1 MPEQLEDQLQ
11 PAQAISPAGSRILS
25 DSLSEPF
32 PPDPHAPRRSTGP
45 SEPPPPRRRGRTI
58 LALVAGL
65 FLGLFLAAAVSLAF
79 WFFFHRG
86 AQLDTSSPAVVEQ
99 IRKLSRLETV
109 DYSIDK
115 IVEGQKQFA
124 LLPNFLT
131 GDKLLLIAHGEV
143 IAGVDLSQLRSSDIS
158 VNGQSV
164 TVHLPQPQ
172 ILSAR
177 LDNQRTRVYSRD
189 TGVLTTADPSL
200 ESTVRQAAEQQ
211 ITQAAIADGIL
222 NKARQNA
229 QTSVTALL
237 YGLGFHTV
245 NVN

>member
-1 MPEQLEDQLQ
+1 MPEQLEELQ
-11 PAQAISPAGSRILS
+11 PAQSVSPAESRVLS
-25 DSLSEPF
+25 DSLARPF
-32 PPDPHAPRRSTGP
+32 PPDPHAPRPTA
-45 SEPPPPRRRGRTI
+45 SEPPASRRRGRTL
-58 LALVAGL
+58 LALAIGL
-65 FLGLFLAAAVSLAF
+65 MLGIFIAALVSFALSLLF
-79 WFFFHRG
+79 HG
-86 AQLDTSSPAVVEQ
+86 HTQLDTSSPAVVEQ

-115 IVEGQKQFA
+115 IVEGQRQYA

-164 TVHLPQPQ
+164 TVHLPQAQ

-189 TGVLTTADPSL
+189 TGLLATADPAL

-211 ITQAAIADGIL
+211 ITQAAITDGIL

-237 YGLGFHTV
+237 YGLGFHSVTV
-245 NVN
+245 N